1 MYGTGIFYDTGAGFF
16 YGGLVRRK
24 NVVNTMLACT
34 FIMGLSVVMWILFG
48 YSLSFGGNHAGII
61 GDFRWFGLNGIGM
74 GDAGP
79 YAPTIPHFVYI
90 AFQMMFAMITPALI
104 TGSLVGRVKFKA
116 LFIFILL
123 WSIVVYYPMAHMVWG
138 EGGLLAELGSVDFAG
153 GNVVHISS
161 GVSALVL
168 QLYLEEEKDMSIQ
181 HIVYTTYLLLRLELL
196 FSGLA
201 GLDSMQE
208 VLLRLTDLR
217 HMLSLPQQYQAPA
230 QCFHGCLLM
239 W

>member
-1 MYGTGIFYDTGAGFF
+1 MNTGDTAFMMICTALVFFMTPGLAFF

-74 GDAGP
+74 DDAGP

-161 GVSALVL
+161 GVSALVFAIIL
-168 QLYLEEEKDMSIQ
+168 GRRKGYEHTAYRVHNIPFVALGAFILWFGWFGFNAGSALAAD
-181 HIVYTTYLLLRLELL
+181 
-196 FSGLA
+196 GL
-201 GLDSMQE
+201 
-208 VLLRLTDLR
+208 
-217 HMLSLPQQYQAPA
+217 
-230 QCFHGCLLM
+230 QCFHGCSLM